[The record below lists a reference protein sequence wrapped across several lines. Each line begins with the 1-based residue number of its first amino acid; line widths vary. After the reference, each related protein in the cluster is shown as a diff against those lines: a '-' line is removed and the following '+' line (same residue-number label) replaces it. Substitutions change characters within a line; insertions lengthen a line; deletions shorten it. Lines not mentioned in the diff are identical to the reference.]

1 MGCVSLPYRRLP
13 HQPKLF
19 LRLIDDFSSV
29 SDFYSHPPTLEAI
42 KEAVKS
48 LDFPNDRR
56 KHVATV
62 LRDTNARLGSGEVTQ
77 RNLQRLE
84 HGAVAIVSGQQ
95 VGLFG
100 GPAYAFYKALSA
112 IRIAEELTAEGIDA
126 VPLFWMATEDHDLD
140 EVRHVSFFKS
150 GKLTRFEL
158 PGDGTAGRPVGRVRL
173 GTQVDEIAKA
183 GAELLSGSS
192 SAEVGRFLQES
203 YRADETYGSAFGK
216 LFARVFAEDG
226 LILLDPLD
234 ARLHKIA
241 APIYR
246 KALEDRDALSEKL
259 LGRGKEL
266 EAAGYEPQVKVSA
279 ANTLLF
285 HIKDDVRQPVVA
297 KSNGNAE
304 SGNSGGFKSGELSWT
319 RDEALRLVDQAPEA
333 FSPNALLRP
342 VLQDYLLPTVA
353 FCAGSSEISYLAQSQ
368 VVYQHMLGRA
378 PVILPRADFTIL
390 DAKGDKI
397 LQKYHLCIEAV
408 WAGPQELRRQM
419 EAVSLPKELAA
430 EFDRKKSLVE
440 STLAQLGEDIQ
451 KLDATLAGAVTTA
464 KEKMTFQLEKL
475 REKTGRAL
483 DDRAGLICEHAE
495 FLENLLYPNKT
506 LQSRD
511 LCFLPFLAQWGQE
524 GLKQLKDLAGIANLK
539 EHRIAR
545 IP

>member
-29 SDFYSHPPTLEAI
+29 SNFYSHPPTLEAI

-48 LDFPNDRR
+48 LDFPDDRR
-56 KHVATV
+56 RLVAAV
-62 LRDTNARLGSGEVTQ
+62 LRDTNARLGSGEATQ
-77 RNLQRLE
+77 RNLKRLE
-84 HGAVAIVSGQQ
+84 NGAAAIVSGQQ
-95 VGLFG
+95 VALFG

-126 VPLFWMATEDHDLD
+126 VPVFWMATEDHDLE
-140 EVRHVSFFKS
+140 EVRHVSFFKA
-150 GKLTRFEL
+150 GKLTRFEV
-158 PGDGTAGRPVGRVRL
+158 PGQGTAGRPVGRVRL
-173 GTQVDEIAKA
+173 GAQAEEIAKA
-183 GAELLSGSS
+183 AADMLSGTS
-192 SAEVGRFLQES
+192 SAEVTRLLQES

-216 LFARVFAEDG
+216 LFARVFAEYG

-234 ARLHKIA
+234 PRLHKIA
-241 APIYR
+241 APICR

-279 ANTLLF
+279 TGTLLF
-285 HIKDDVRQPVVA
+285 HIKDDIRQPIVA
-297 KSNGNAE
+297 KNDV
-304 SGNSGGFKSGELSWT
+304 NSGSGTAAVFKSGEMSWT
-319 RDEALRLVDQAPEA
+319 RDEVLRLVDQVPEA

-368 VVYQHMLGRA
+368 VVYQHMIGRA
-378 PVILPRADFTIL
+378 PVIFPRADFTLL
-390 DAKGDKI
+390 DAKADKI

-419 EAVSLPKELAA
+419 EAVSLPRELAE

-483 DDRAGLICEHAE
+483 DDRAGLIGEHAE

-511 LCFLPFLAQWGQE
+511 LSFLPFLAQWGQA
-524 GLKQLKDLAGIANLK
+524 GLKQLKDLAGTATIR

>member
-1 MGCVSLPYRRLP
+1 MGCVSIPYRRLP

-29 SDFYSHPPTLEAI
+29 SNFYTYPPTLEAI
-42 KEAVKS
+42 TQVAKS
-48 LDFPNDRR
+48 LDFPVDRR
-56 KHVATV
+56 KQVAAV
-62 LRDTNARLGSGEVTQ
+62 LRETNAALGSSDATQ
-77 RNLQRLE
+77 RNLERLE
-84 HGAVAIVSGQQ
+84 NGAAAIVSGQQ

-126 VPLFWMATEDHDLD
+126 VPVFWMATEDHDLD

-158 PGDGTAGRPVGRVRL
+158 PGEGIAGRPVGRVRL
-173 GTQVDEIAKA
+173 GAQADEITKA
-183 GAELLSGSS
+183 AAEMLGGTS
-192 SAEVGRFLQES
+192 SAEVASFLLDS

-216 LFARVFAEDG
+216 LFARVFAEHG

-279 ANTLLF
+279 TGTLLF
-285 HIKDDVRQPVVA
+285 HITDDVRQPIVA
-297 KSNGNAE
+297 KDNGNAE
-304 SGNSGGFKSGELSWT
+304 GGNGGFKSGEMSWT
-319 RDEALRLVDQAPEA
+319 RDEALRLVDQAPEV

-368 VVYQHMLGRA
+368 VVYQHILGRA

-419 EAVSLPKELAA
+419 EAVSLPTELAA

-483 DDRAGLICEHAE
+483 DDRAGLIGEHAE

-511 LCFLPFLAQWGQE
+511 LCFLPFLAQWGQQC
-524 GLKQLKDLAGIANLK
+524 LKQLKDLAGSANLK

>member
-1 MGCVSLPYRRLP
+1 
-13 HQPKLF
+13 
-19 LRLIDDFSSV
+19 
-29 SDFYSHPPTLEAI
+29 
-42 KEAVKS
+42 
-48 LDFPNDRR
+48 
-56 KHVATV
+56 
-62 LRDTNARLGSGEVTQ
+62 
-77 RNLQRLE
+77 
-84 HGAVAIVSGQQ
+84 
-95 VGLFG
+95 
-100 GPAYAFYKALSA
+100 
-112 IRIAEELTAEGIDA
+112 
-126 VPLFWMATEDHDLD
+126 
-140 EVRHVSFFKS
+140 
-150 GKLTRFEL
+150 
-158 PGDGTAGRPVGRVRL
+158 VRL
-173 GTQVDEIAKA
+173 GAQADEITKA
-183 GAELLSGSS
+183 AAEMLGGTS
-192 SAEVGRFLQES
+192 SAEVASFLLES

-216 LFARVFAEDG
+216 LFARVFAEHG

-279 ANTLLF
+279 TGTLLF
-285 HIKDDVRQPVVA
+285 HIKDDVRQPIVA
-297 KSNGNAE
+297 KINGNAE
-304 SGNSGGFKSGELSWT
+304 GGNTGGFKSGEMSWT
-319 RDEALRLVDQAPEA
+319 RDEALRLVDQAAEV

-368 VVYQHMLGRA
+368 VVYQHILGRA

-419 EAVSLPKELAA
+419 EAVSLPTELAA
-430 EFDRKKSLVE
+430 EFDRKRSLVE
-440 STLAQLGEDIQ
+440 STLAQLGEDIE

-483 DDRAGLICEHAE
+483 DDRAGLIGEHAE
-495 FLENLLYPNKT
+495 FLEHLLYPNKT

-511 LCFLPFLAQWGQE
+511 LCFLPFLAQWGQQ
-524 GLKQLKDLAGIANLK
+524 GLKQLKDLSGSANLK

>member
-1 MGCVSLPYRRLP
+1 
-13 HQPKLF
+13 
-19 LRLIDDFSSV
+19 
-29 SDFYSHPPTLEAI
+29 LE
-42 KEAVKS
+42 
-48 LDFPNDRR
+48 N
-56 KHVATV
+56 
-62 LRDTNARLGSGEVTQ
+62 
-77 RNLQRLE
+77 
-84 HGAVAIVSGQQ
+84 GAAAIVSGQQ

-126 VPLFWMATEDHDLD
+126 VPVFWMATEDHDLD

-158 PGDGTAGRPVGRVRL
+158 PGEGTAGRPVGRVRL
-173 GTQVDEIAKA
+173 GAQADEITKA
-183 GAELLSGSS
+183 AAEMLGGTS
-192 SAEVGRFLQES
+192 SAEVASFLLES

-216 LFARVFAEDG
+216 LFARVFAEHG

-279 ANTLLF
+279 TGTLLF
-285 HIKDDVRQPVVA
+285 HIKDDVRQPIVA
-297 KSNGNAE
+297 KINGNAE
-304 SGNSGGFKSGELSWT
+304 GGNTGGFKSGEMSWT
-319 RDEALRLVDQAPEA
+319 RDEALRLVDQAAEV

-368 VVYQHMLGRA
+368 VVYQHILGRA

-419 EAVSLPKELAA
+419 EAVSLPTELAA
-430 EFDRKKSLVE
+430 EFDRKRSLVE
-440 STLAQLGEDIQ
+440 STLAQLGEDIE

-483 DDRAGLICEHAE
+483 DDRAGLIGEHAE
-495 FLENLLYPNKT
+495 FLEHLLYPNKT

-511 LCFLPFLAQWGQE
+511 LCFLPFLAQWGQQ
-524 GLKQLKDLAGIANLK
+524 GLKQLKDLSGSANLK

>member
-1 MGCVSLPYRRLP
+1 MGCVSIPYRRLP

-29 SDFYSHPPTLEAI
+29 SNFYSHPPTLEDITRVA
-42 KEAVKS
+42 KS
-48 LDFPNDRR
+48 LDFPADRR
-56 KHVATV
+56 EQVAEV
-62 LRDTNARLGSGEVTQ
+62 LRETNATLGSGDATQ
-77 RNLQRLE
+77 RNLERLE
-84 HGAVAIVSGQQ
+84 KGAAAIVSGQQ

-112 IRIAEELTAEGIDA
+112 IRIAEELTAEGVDA
-126 VPLFWMATEDHDLD
+126 VPVFWMATEDHDLD

-158 PGDGTAGRPVGRVRL
+158 PGEGTAGQPVGRVRL
-173 GTQVDEIAKA
+173 GAQADEIAKA
-183 GAELLSGSS
+183 AAEMLGGTA
-192 SAEVGRFLQES
+192 SAEVARLLQES

-216 LFARVFAEDG
+216 LFARVFAEHG

-241 APIYR
+241 APVYR

-279 ANTLLF
+279 ASTLLF
-285 HIKDDVRQPVVA
+285 HIKDDVRQPIVA
-297 KSNGNAE
+297 KNDVNGA
-304 SGNSGGFKSGELSWT
+304 SGPGGFKSGELSWT
-319 RDEALRLVDQAPEA
+319 RDEALRLVDQVPEA
-333 FSPNALLRP
+333 FSTNALLRP

-368 VVYQHMLGRA
+368 VVYQHILGRA

-419 EAVSLPKELAA
+419 EAVSLPKELAE

-451 KLDATLAGAVTTA
+451 KLDGTLAGAVTTA

-483 DDRAGLICEHAE
+483 DDRAGLIGEHAE

-524 GLKQLKDLAGIANLK
+524 GLKQLKDLAGSANLK

>member
-19 LRLIDDFSSV
+19 LRLLDDFSSV
-29 SDFYSHPPTLEAI
+29 SNFYSHPPTLEAI
-42 KEAVKS
+42 KEVVKS
-48 LDFPNDRR
+48 LGFPGDRR
-56 KHVATV
+56 KQVAAV
-62 LRDTNARLGSGEVTQ
+62 LRDTNAKLGSSEVTQ
-77 RNLQRLE
+77 RNLKRLE
-84 HGAVAIVSGQQ
+84 NGAVAIVSGQQ

-126 VPLFWMATEDHDLD
+126 VPVFWMATEDHDLD
-140 EVRHVSFFKS
+140 EVRHVSFFKA

-158 PGDGTAGRPVGRVRL
+158 PGEGTAGRPVGRVRL
-173 GTQVDEIAKA
+173 GAQANEIAKA
-183 GAELLSGSS
+183 AAEMLAGTL
-192 SAEVGRFLQES
+192 SAEVARFLQES
-203 YRADETYGSAFGK
+203 YGADDTYGSAFGK
-216 LFARVFAEDG
+216 LFARVFGEDG

-259 LGRGKEL
+259 FARGKKL

-279 ANTLLF
+279 TSTLLF
-285 HIKDDVRQPVVA
+285 HIKDDVRQAIVA
-297 KSNGNAE
+297 KSDGNGT
-304 SGNSGGFKSGELSWT
+304 GGPGGFKSGEISWT
-319 RDEALRLVDQAPEA
+319 RDEALHLADQAPEA

-368 VVYQHMLGRA
+368 VVYQHILERT

-408 WAGPQELRRQM
+408 WAGQQELRRQM
-419 EAVSLPKELAA
+419 EAVSLPTELAA

-440 STLAQLGEDIQ
+440 STLTQLGEDIQ

-483 DDRAGLICEHAE
+483 DDRAGLIGEHAE

-511 LCFLPFLAQWGQE
+511 LSFLPFLAQWGQE
-524 GLKQLKDLAGIANLK
+524 GLKQLKDMAGTANLK

-545 IP
+545 IS